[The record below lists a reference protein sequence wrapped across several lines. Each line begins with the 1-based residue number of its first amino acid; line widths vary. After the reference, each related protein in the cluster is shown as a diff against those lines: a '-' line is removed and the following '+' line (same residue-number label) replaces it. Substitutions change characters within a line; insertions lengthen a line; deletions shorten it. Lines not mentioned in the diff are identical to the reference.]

1 MNKLILPV
9 VLIVIILVAGA
20 GFLLFN
26 KSSETPLSEMM
37 TKQENEQTQESEF
50 GTPKKSAHYETNTPN
65 HGSTLAGVPINV
77 VIDFNFDLAEPSE
90 IKIEMN
96 GKDYGVGGTV
106 IDENKLSMRRDMD
119 PASPDGIYTVNYN
132 ACWPDRTC
140 HDGYFQFAI
149 DRSLS
154 SDSEDMTDQK
164 TVTIR
169 MSDIMFDPKDI
180 KISPGTKVTWINDD
194 EEEHFVNTDSHP
206 AHTYFL
212 EQNSRALGI
221 GDSYSLTFDTAGI
234 YPYHCSAHEA
244 SMKGS
249 ILVE

>member
-1 MNKLILPV
+1 MNKLVLPI
-9 VLIVIILVAGA
+9 VLIIIILVAGA

-50 GTPKKSAHYETNTPN
+50 GTSKKSAHYETNTPN

-90 IKIEMN
+90 ISIEMN
-96 GKDYGVGGTV
+96 GKDWGVGETV

-221 GDSYSLTFDTAGI
+221 GDSYSLAFGTAGI
-234 YPYHCSAHEA
+234 DPYHGSGHE
-244 SMKGS
+244 SWVKGS